1 MRTLTTIFV
10 IVFLLAGGSFISHGY
25 IQTTTHALVTQLET
39 VEHSIS
45 TQNWKVAQTELN
57 TTHRRWDINK
67 TLWTIL
73 LHHQEIDTID
83 LSMERLEKYMATQ
96 DSPLSLGEVSTLKL
110 LFAHIADSDQLNLK
124 NIL

>member
-10 IVFLLAGGSFISHGY
+10 IVFLLAGGSFISHEY

-45 TQNWKVAQTELN
+45 TQNWKVAQTDLI
-57 TTHRRWDINK
+57 TTYQRWDKNQ
-67 TLWTIL
+67 TLWTVL

-83 LSMERLEKYMATQ
+83 LSMERLGKYITTQ
-96 DSPLSLGEVSTLKL
+96 DSPLSLGEVAALKL
-110 LFAHIADSDQLNLK
+110 LFGHIADSDQLTLR